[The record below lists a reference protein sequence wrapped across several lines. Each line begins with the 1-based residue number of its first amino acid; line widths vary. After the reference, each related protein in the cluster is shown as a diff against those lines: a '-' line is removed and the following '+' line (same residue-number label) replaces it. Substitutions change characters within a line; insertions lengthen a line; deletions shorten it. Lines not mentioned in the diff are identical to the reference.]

1 MKTFSTTEARNRFG
15 EFLDAG
21 MIERVKLVRNNRIIG
36 YFLPERDYVELTR
49 ASATEEK
56 RSRHLSKM
64 QEEALTLYS
73 QGQIGASEAKANLE
87 CNYRELLAMLAQRNL
102 ALPHIDLNRA
112 EKMATEALSLMN
124 IPVLKPANGSGSIQ
138 HG

>member
-56 RSRHLSKM
+56 RPRHLSEM

-102 ALPHIDLNRA
+102 ALPHIDSIRA
-112 EKMATEALSLMN
+112 EKMAIEALSLMN
-124 IPVLKPANGSGSIQ
+124 IPILKQANGSRSVH